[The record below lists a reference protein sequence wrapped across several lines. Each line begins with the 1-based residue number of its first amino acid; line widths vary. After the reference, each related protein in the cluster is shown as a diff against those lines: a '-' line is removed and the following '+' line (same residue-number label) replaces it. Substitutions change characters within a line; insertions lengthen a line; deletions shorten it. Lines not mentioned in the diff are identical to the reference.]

1 MDLDSRRIVTQE
13 GARAFASAKGLLY
26 IEASAKDNVCV
37 AEIFELIA
45 AAVLDR
51 LDTG

>member
-1 MDLDSRRIVTQE
+1 MDLENRRIVTQE

-26 IEASAKDNVCV
+26 IEASAKENRCV
-37 AEIFELIA
+37 GEVFDLVA

-51 LDTG
+51 LDAG